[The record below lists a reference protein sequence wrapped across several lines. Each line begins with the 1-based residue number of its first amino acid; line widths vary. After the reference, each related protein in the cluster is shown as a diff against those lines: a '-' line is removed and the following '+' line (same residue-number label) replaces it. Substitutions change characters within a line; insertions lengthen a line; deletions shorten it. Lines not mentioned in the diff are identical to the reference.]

1 MNPNELSK
9 EILFD
14 MVVSYK
20 KRIEELQTVPMR
32 LNDDELWE
40 LFVKHGNNGLDYA
53 RAIEEYYGIK

>member
-20 KRIEELQTVPMR
+20 KRIEELETMPRR

-40 LFVKHGNNGLDYA
+40 LFVKHGNNGLNYA
-53 RAIEEYYGIK
+53 RAIEEYYEIK